1 MENNYVV
8 YIHRKLSDGTPFYVG
23 AGSSKR
29 PFLVR
34 QRSKEW
40 LEIVESVGH
49 SIEIYK
55 DGLSQ
60 EECFKL
66 EVELIS
72 MFGRIDIGTGC
83 LINKTS
89 GGRRVVGLSRDI
101 LDVRNKKMSISA
113 KGKVKSKEWRDKIAK
128 SLTGKKASEETRAKM
143 RSSNKSKI
151 ITAVPII
158 CYDCLS
164 REVVSTFNSIREAA
178 DQLDCTYTSIS
189 NNIANRSNSFTS
201 KKLNKKITCRKNFN
215 PSEST

>member
-8 YIHRKLSDGTPFYVG
+8 YIHRKLSDGSPFYVG

-29 PFLVR
+29 PFIIT
-34 QRSKEW
+34 QRPRDW
-40 LEIVESVGH
+40 VNIVESVGYTIDIH
-49 SIEIYK
+49 K
-55 DGLSQ
+55 DDLSR

-72 MFGRIDIGTGC
+72 MFGRLDMGTGC
-83 LINKTS
+83 LINKTN
-89 GGRRVVGLSRDI
+89 GGRKVVGLSNKVLSI
-101 LDVRNKKMSISA
+101 RNKKMSISA

-164 REVVSTFNSIREAA
+164 KEVLYTFNSIREAA
-178 DQLDCTYTSIS
+178 RQLDCVYTSIS

-201 KKLNKKITCRKNFN
+201 KKLNKKITCKKLSN
-215 PSEST
+215 P

>member
-8 YIHRKLSDGTPFYVG
+8 YIHRKLSDGSPFYVG
-23 AGSSKR
+23 AGSNKR
-29 PFLVR
+29 PFIIT
-34 QRSKEW
+34 QRPKDW
-40 LEIVESVGH
+40 VNIVESVGYTIDIH
-49 SIEIYK
+49 K
-55 DGLSQ
+55 DGLSR

-66 EVELIS
+66 EVELIL

-101 LDVRNKKMSISA
+101 LDVRNKKVSISA

-164 REVVSTFNSIREAA
+164 GEVVSNFNSIREAA
-178 DQLDCTYTSIS
+178 RQLDCVYTSIS

-201 KKLNKKITCRKNFN
+201 KKLNKKITCKKL
-215 PSEST
+215 SSQ